1 MTEISSTDFTS
12 PFNLFQYTVYAIHM
26 MGLRINDHYIVL
38 FDYYRCQ
45 KDYDKL
51 HYIGGESLYE
61 IQVKRITCPS
71 RVESV

>member
-1 MTEISSTDFTS
+1 MID
-12 PFNLFQYTVYAIHM
+12 LH
-26 MGLRINDHYIVL
+26 INDHHIIF

-61 IQVKRITCPS
+61 IPLKRITCSS
-71 RVESV
+71 RMESV